1 MWSSSRKNN
10 SAFKVRDLRYLYESR
25 WRRDSLFHI
34 ASVLGIL
41 IDDWD
46 ILVSHSCL
54 FVTRGRI
61 QTIIWR
67 RNLQLEVKF
76 DDFKTLLTKEIF
88 NGGHDS
94 QQYACGELKLSAPW
108 RCVFRRNKY
117 AGIQAGPGLYF
128 LLFIIVVIELIA
140 K

>member
-1 MWSSSRKNN
+1 MRLISVVTFRANDVQRLFQVNQKVPYVGLFAKSK
-10 SAFKVRDLRYLYESR
+10 SAFKVRDLRYLNESR

-67 RNLQLEVKF
+67 CNF
-76 DDFKTLLTKEIF
+76 
-88 NGGHDS
+88 S
-94 QQYACGELKLSAPW
+94 WKLNSITSKHYVRKSSLMVALVPID
-108 RCVFRRNKY
+108 K
-117 AGIQAGPGLYF
+117 L
-128 LLFIIVVIELIA
+128 A
-140 K
+140 KN